1 VQLPYVLNC
10 VRGEHE
16 PVAGL
21 WGCCLAV
28 VTATFT
34 GRQSHRAA
42 ISWRKGCCCL
52 QAMLATLQ
60 KQNRGLQ
67 AEVKRHRAAAAA
79 DEALTAEASQARAA
93 LAVCTS
99 SCSTP

>member
-1 VQLPYVLNC
+1 MQLQYALAMQRVE
-10 VRGEHE
+10 RE
-16 PVAGL
+16 PAVGSR
-21 WGCCLAV
+21 GCCLDFIIP
-28 VTATFT
+28 TPI
-34 GRQSHRAA
+34 GRQSHGARAA
-42 ISWRKGCCCL
+42 AGP

-79 DEALTAEASQARAA
+79 DEALRAEASQARAA
-93 LAVCTS
+93 LAVCIL